1 MKFKYTA
8 GALAILFLVSAPAS
22 AQLIAGSPEDDLF
35 GLIEAATSDSER
47 LELAMQFESEFP
59 GSPVDLQI
67 FTMIM
72 NIYNQQQDSENAVAY
87 AEKMLA
93 VDENSV
99 EALIAMTY
107 NLALTRDDIPGA
119 IEYGERAV
127 AAIEMMRNGE
137 TPTGFTPEDW
147 AQYLDTLSAS
157 AESYLNYAVTIRD

>member
-1 MKFKYTA
+1 MKFIYTA
-8 GALAILFLVSAPAS
+8 GALAMLLLVSAPAS

-72 NIYNQQQDSENAVAY
+72 NIYNQQQDSANAVAY
-87 AEKMLA
+87 AEKMLEI
-93 VDENSV
+93 DEDSA

-107 NLALTRDDIPGA
+107 NLALTREDIPAA
-119 IEYGERAV
+119 IEYGQRAV
-127 AAIEMMRNGE
+127 ASIETMRAGE
-137 TPTGFTPEDW
+137 TPTGYTPEAW
-147 AQYLDTLSAS
+147 TQYLDTLAAS
-157 AESYLNYAVTIRD
+157 AESYLNYAETIRD

>member
-8 GALAILFLVSAPAS
+8 GALAILFLVAAPAS

-35 GLIEAATSDSER
+35 GQIEAATSDSER
-47 LELAMQFESEFP
+47 LELAMQFETEFP
-59 GSPVDLQI
+59 GSPVEMQI
-67 FTMIM
+67 LTMIM
-72 NIYNQQQDSENAVAY
+72 NIYNQQQDSANAVAY

-93 VDENSV
+93 VDEDSV

-127 AAIEMMRNGE
+127 AAIETMRSGE
-137 TPTGFTPEDW
+137 TPTGYTPEAW
-147 AQYLDTLSAS
+147 TQYLDTLAAS
-157 AESYLNYAVTIRD
+157 AGQYLNYAETIRD

>member
-59 GSPVDLQI
+59 GSPADLQI
-67 FTMIM
+67 LTMIM
-72 NIYNQQQDSENAVAY
+72 NIYNQRQDSANAVEY
-87 AEKMLA
+87 AEKMLEI
-93 VDENSV
+93 DEDNA

-107 NLALTRDDIPGA
+107 NLALTREDIPRRSSTDSG
-119 IEYGERAV
+119 RW
-127 AAIEMMRNGE
+127 
-137 TPTGFTPEDW
+137 P
-147 AQYLDTLSAS
+147 LSRRCGPAKRPQDIHRKPGPS
-157 AESYLNYAVTIRD
+157 IWIPWQRRLKAT